1 VSANERKCVEQPKL
15 TELVRLAFKRN
26 YIRALFNVKVVYI
39 AKNIAPFFGDRI
51 LSAGY
56 E

>member
-1 VSANERKCVEQPKL
+1 MEQPKL
-15 TELVRLAFKRN
+15 TELVRLTLKRN
-26 YIRALFNVKVVYI
+26 YIRILFNVKVVYI
-39 AKNIAPFFGDRI
+39 AKNIAPLFGHRI

>member
-1 VSANERKCVEQPKL
+1 
-15 TELVRLAFKRN
+15 VRLTLKRN
-26 YIRALFNVKVVYI
+26 YIRILFNVKVVYT
-39 AKNIAPFFGDRI
+39 AKNIAPLFGHRI